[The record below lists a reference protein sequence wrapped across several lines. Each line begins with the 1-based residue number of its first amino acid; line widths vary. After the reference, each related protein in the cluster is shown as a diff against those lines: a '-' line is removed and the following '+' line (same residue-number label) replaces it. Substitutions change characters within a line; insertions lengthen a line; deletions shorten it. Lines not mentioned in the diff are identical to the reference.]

1 MALLRPG
8 GPARPS
14 VLRSRG
20 TDHLQGWRS
29 IHVTGSEHPY
39 MKTWWVPGTTIG
51 YEHTFTN
58 ALADFLK
65 GLESGMPASPTFRNA
80 LQTQLVLDA
89 VLDSSKTGHWI
100 DLPVL

>member
-29 IHVTGSEHPY
+29 IHVTGSDHPY
-39 MKTWWVPGTTIG
+39 MKNWWVPGTTIG

-65 GLESGMPASPTFRNA
+65 GLESGVPAQPMFREGLA
-80 LQTQLVLDA
+80 TQLVLDA
-89 VLDSSKTGHWI
+89 ILASAASGAWVE
-100 DLPVL
+100 V